1 MAEFEEKLSSILGDQ
16 NAMSQIMALAQSLS
30 GGGEHP
36 PGAQP
41 SSPPSPPPP
50 AEGDPAAAL
59 GQLDPR
65 LLQLGSRILREYQ
78 SGEDKNAAL
87 LLALKPFLR
96 QERYAKV
103 DQAVQLARLARV
115 VRTALTSMGETGGD
129 AHV

>member
-36 PGAQP
+36 P
-41 SSPPSPPPP
+41 
-50 AEGDPAAAL
+50 EGDPAAAL

-65 LLQLGSRILREYQ
+65 LLQLGGRILREYQ
-78 SGEDKNAAL
+78 RGEDKHAAL

-129 AHV
+129 THV

>member
-36 PGAQP
+36 PTAQP
-41 SSPPSPPPP
+41 APPPP
-50 AEGDPAAAL
+50 PPENGDPAAAL

-65 LLQLGSRILREYQ
+65 LLRLGGQILREYQ
-78 SGEDKNAAL
+78 QGEDKNAAL

-115 VRTALTSMGETGGD
+115 VRAALTSMGGTGGD

>member
-30 GGGEHP
+30 SGGEQA
-36 PGAQP
+36 PGPQA
-41 SSPPSPPPP
+41 SAPPPP
-50 AEGDPAAAL
+50 PPEGDPSAVL

-65 LLQLGSRILREYQ
+65 LLQLGGRILREYQ

>member
-1 MAEFEEKLSSILGDQ
+1 M
-16 NAMSQIMALAQSLS
+16 
-30 GGGEHP
+30 
-36 PGAQP
+36 
-41 SSPPSPPPP
+41 
-50 AEGDPAAAL
+50 

-65 LLQLGSRILREYQ
+65 LLQLGGRILREYQ

>member
-1 MAEFEEKLSSILGDQ
+1 MAEFEEKLNSILGDQ

-30 GGGEHP
+30 GGGEQT
-36 PGAQP
+36 PGPQ
-41 SSPPSPPPP
+41 SSPPPP
-50 AEGDPAAAL
+50 PQGDPSAAP

-65 LLQLGSRILREYQ
+65 LLQLGGRILREYQ

-115 VRTALTSMGETGGD
+115 VRTVLTSMGETGGD

>member
-65 LLQLGSRILREYQ
+65 LLQLGGRILREY
-78 SGEDKNAAL
+78 AAL

-129 AHV
+129 THV